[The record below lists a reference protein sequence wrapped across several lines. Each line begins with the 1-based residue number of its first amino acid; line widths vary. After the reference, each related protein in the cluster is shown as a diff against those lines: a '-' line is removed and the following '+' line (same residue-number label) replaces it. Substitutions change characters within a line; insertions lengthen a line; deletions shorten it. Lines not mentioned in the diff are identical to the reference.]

1 MGFIGR
7 RVQIL
12 TNFVGED
19 VNIYGG
25 SFIGSNT
32 FIDSYTTIGF
42 PTRTKLRSLYNTR
55 VRNFNDILDE
65 VSEGSFIDSNVVI
78 RRGSI
83 IYEGATIK
91 ENVEFGHN
99 VLIRENTIISAGC
112 RIGSGTIIDG
122 EVFIGKNT
130 IVQSFVYIPPK
141 VKIGSNV
148 FIAPRVTFTND
159 RYPPSRRLIETII
172 EDDVVIGANSTII
185 AGITIGKGAIIA
197 AGSVVTKSVKPYTV
211 VMGIPAK
218 VVMDR
223 NEYEKRK
230 KLYEETEVFPIK

>member
-1 MGFIGR
+1 MVFIGKR
-7 RVQIL
+7 AKIL
-12 TNFVGED
+12 TRFVGD
-19 VNIYGG
+19 NVDIYGE
-25 SFIGSNT
+25 SFVGTNS

-42 PTRTKLRSLYNTR
+42 PIRAKLKSLSNTDMK
-55 VRNFNDILDE
+55 NINEILDE
-65 VSEGSFIDSNVVI
+65 ISEGSFIGNNVVI

-83 IYEGATIK
+83 IYERTTIK

-99 VLIRENTIISAGC
+99 VLVRENTIIGAGC
-112 RIGSGTIIDG
+112 KIGSGTIIDG
-122 EVFIGKNT
+122 EVLIGENT
-130 IVQSFVYIPPK
+130 VVQSFVYIPPK

-159 RYPPSRRLIETII
+159 RYPPSKRLIETII

-197 AGSVVTKSVKPYTV
+197 AGSVVTKSVKPYSV
-211 VMGIPAK
+211 VMGVPAK

-223 NEYEKRK
+223 NEYEQRKR
-230 KLYEETEVFPIK
+230 LYEESEIFPIR